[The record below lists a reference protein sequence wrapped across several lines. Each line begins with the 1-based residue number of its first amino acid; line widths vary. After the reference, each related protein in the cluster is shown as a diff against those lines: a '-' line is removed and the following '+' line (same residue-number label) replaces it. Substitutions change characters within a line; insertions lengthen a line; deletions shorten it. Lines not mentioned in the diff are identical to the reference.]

1 MTDAK
6 AEDIRAYLKNPP
18 ESLRAEP
25 RPVRRSGNEGG
36 RGEAKQSQT
45 NTGQGRDCF
54 GKRCL
59 AMTMWAVF
67 EMASRSRTFRFA
79 LQIISIAEKLP
90 DTVAAR
96 IMGKQLTRS
105 GTSIGANV
113 EEATGAHS
121 KADFI
126 YRTYV
131 ALREARETLY
141 WLRLLKASHISET
154 SIADEILRE
163 ADEITRIL
171 GAIVSSA
178 RGKRKT

>member
-6 AEDIRAYLKNPP
+6 PEDIKN
-18 ESLRAEP
+18 
-25 RPVRRSGNEGG
+25 
-36 RGEAKQSQT
+36 
-45 NTGQGRDCF
+45 
-54 GKRCL
+54 
-59 AMTMWAVF
+59 
-67 EMASRSRTFRFA
+67 RTFRFA

-90 DTVAAR
+90 NTVAAR
-96 IMGKQLTRS
+96 IMGKQLIRS

-113 EEATGAHS
+113 EEATAAHS

-126 YRTYV
+126 YRMNV

-141 WLRLLKASHISET
+141 WLRLLEASQVSET
-154 SIADEILRE
+154 KIAAEILQE
-163 ADEITRIL
+163 AVEIARIL

>member
-6 AEDIRAYLKNPP
+6 PEDIKN
-18 ESLRAEP
+18 
-25 RPVRRSGNEGG
+25 
-36 RGEAKQSQT
+36 
-45 NTGQGRDCF
+45 
-54 GKRCL
+54 
-59 AMTMWAVF
+59 
-67 EMASRSRTFRFA
+67 RTFRFA

-90 DTVAAR
+90 NTVAAR
-96 IMGKQLTRS
+96 IMGKQLIRS

-113 EEATGAHS
+113 EEATAAHS

-126 YRTYV
+126 YRMNV

-141 WLRLLKASHISET
+141 WLRLLEASQISET
-154 SIADEILRE
+154 KIAAEILQE

-178 RGKRKT
+178 RGRRKT

>member
-6 AEDIRAYLKNPP
+6 PEDIKN
-18 ESLRAEP
+18 
-25 RPVRRSGNEGG
+25 
-36 RGEAKQSQT
+36 
-45 NTGQGRDCF
+45 
-54 GKRCL
+54 
-59 AMTMWAVF
+59 
-67 EMASRSRTFRFA
+67 RTFRFA

-90 DTVAAR
+90 NTVAAR
-96 IMGKQLTRS
+96 IMGKQLIRS

-113 EEATGAHS
+113 EEATAAHS

-126 YRTYV
+126 YRMNV

-141 WLRLLKASHISET
+141 WLRLLEASQISET
-154 SIADEILRE
+154 KIAAEILQE

>member
-6 AEDIRAYLKNPP
+6 PEDIKN
-18 ESLRAEP
+18 
-25 RPVRRSGNEGG
+25 
-36 RGEAKQSQT
+36 
-45 NTGQGRDCF
+45 
-54 GKRCL
+54 
-59 AMTMWAVF
+59 
-67 EMASRSRTFRFA
+67 RTFRFA

-90 DTVAAR
+90 DTVTAR
-96 IMGKQLTRS
+96 IMGKQLIRS

-113 EEATGAHS
+113 EEATTAHS

-126 YRTYV
+126 YRMNV
-131 ALREARETLY
+131 ALREARESLY
-141 WLRLLKASHISET
+141 WLRLLEASQISET
-154 SIADEILRE
+154 KIAAEILQE

>member
-6 AEDIRAYLKNPP
+6 PEDIK
-18 ESLRAEP
+18 
-25 RPVRRSGNEGG
+25 
-36 RGEAKQSQT
+36 T
-45 NTGQGRDCF
+45 
-54 GKRCL
+54 
-59 AMTMWAVF
+59 
-67 EMASRSRTFRFA
+67 RTFRFA

-90 DTVAAR
+90 NTVAAR
-96 IMGKQLTRS
+96 IMGKQLIRS

-113 EEATGAHS
+113 EEATAAHS

-126 YRTYV
+126 YRMNV

-141 WLRLLKASHISET
+141 WLRLLEASQISET
-154 SIADEILRE
+154 KIAAEILQE